1 MSAQPVFED
10 DYPTGPIDMTD
21 PDVPSWMDQP
31 RDRLGQFA
39 KKKEEPTVSKLF
51 SGAVSVSAPAEGVNF
66 TACRVV
72 KVGGRTRVLYADDP
86 AFYNTPMPAPRK
98 PVRGRR

>member
-1 MSAQPVFED
+1 MSAAPVFED

-39 KKKEEPTVSKLF
+39 KKEEPTVSKLF

-86 AFYNTPMPAPRK
+86 AFYNTPTPAPRK